1 MNNKKIRKIAV
12 LVAVMMLVMSFS
24 STGFA
29 SWLDQTVKASYRN
42 ITVFVNGTLK
52 QAKTAT
58 GTVVEP
64 FIVNG
69 TTYVPLRGIA
79 EMLGYQVNFNPATY
93 RIDITGTDIS
103 TLTQKIIQQEA
114 TIKSLQAKLDAYEE
128 VDLDDLED
136 DLNDDYDEVGNLP
149 IEKIVLKGDSSSIKV
164 EIYVDLEADADYDEW
179 VFLEDDEDELMDF
192 LQDIVDD
199 ILDVAK
205 DATISGFIEDEF
217 EDDVLVKF
225 SVNTRDQ
232 VVIGSSTSS
241 SGDIDDLEDELN
253 DDFDRL
259 SGVYFDITV
268 TERTGDKL
276 QVKVESDSPDVTDE
290 IDEDD
295 MIDFLEDMYDV
306 IVSYDEFE
314 DFDVYGAIYDD
325 AGVLDFDFDSSGNVD
340 LEWY

>member
-1 MNNKKIRKIAV
+1 MKNKKFRKIAI

-29 SWLDQTVKASYRN
+29 SWLDQTIKASYRN
-42 ITVFVNGTLK
+42 ISVYVNGTMK

-58 GTVVEP
+58 GAVVEP
-64 FIVNG
+64 FIVDG

-79 EMLGYQVNFNPATY
+79 EMLGYQVNFNPNTY

-114 TIKSLQAKLDAYEE
+114 TIKSLEAKLAGYEE

-136 DLNDDYDEVGNLP
+136 DLIDDYDKLGTLDVMD
-149 IEKIVLKGDSSSIKV
+149 IILKGDAKNIKV
-164 EIYVDLEADADYDEW
+164 EIYLDLDTSAKVTAWEDLEDE
-179 VFLEDDEDELMDF
+179 EDELIDF

-199 ILDVAK
+199 ILDEAP
-205 DATISGFIEDEF
+205 DATITGFIEDEDSGD
-217 EDDVLVKF
+217 ELIKF
-225 SVNTRDQ
+225 SVNTKDD
-232 VVIGSSTSS
+232 VVLGSSSTST
-241 SGDIDDLEDELN
+241 GDVADLEDELN

-259 SGVYFDITV
+259 SGVRFDITV
-268 TERTGDKL
+268 TEKSGSRL
-276 QVKVESDSPDVTDE
+276 EVILDSNVTDVTKV
-290 IDEDD
+290 IDVDD
-295 MIDFLEDMYDV
+295 MEDFLEDMYDV

-314 DFDVYGAIYDD
+314 DHDIYGFIEDNMGD
-325 AGVLDFDFDSSGNVD
+325 LSFDFDSRGNVD

>member
-1 MNNKKIRKIAV
+1 MNNKKFRKIAI

-29 SWLDQTVKASYRN
+29 SWLDQTIKASYRN

-52 QAKTAT
+52 QARTAQ

-64 FIVNG
+64 FIVDG

-79 EMLGYQVNFNPATY
+79 EMLGYTVNFNPTTY

-103 TLTQKIIQQEA
+103 TLSQKIIQQEA
-114 TIKSLQAKLDAYEE
+114 TIKSLEAKLAAYEE

-136 DLNDDYDEVGNLP
+136 DLIDDY
-149 IEKIVLKGDSSSIKV
+149 EKIGTLDVTDIILKGDAKAIKV
-164 EIYVDLEADADYDEW
+164 EIYVDLNTSAKVTAWEE
-179 VFLEDDEDELMDF
+179 LEDEEDELIEF

-199 ILDVAK
+199 ILRVAK
-205 DATISGFIEDEF
+205 DADVSGFIEDEKTDK
-217 EDDVLVKF
+217 ELIKF
-225 SVNTRDQ
+225 SINTKDN
-232 VVIGSSTSS
+232 VVLGSSSTST
-241 SGDIDDLEDELN
+241 GDIADLEDELN

-259 SGVYFDITV
+259 SGVRFDITV
-268 TERTGDKL
+268 TEKSGSRL
-276 QVKVESDSPDVTDE
+276 QVVLDSNVTDVTKV
-290 IDEDD
+290 IDVDD
-295 MIDFLEDMYDV
+295 MEDFLEDMYDV

-314 DFDVYGAIYDD
+314 DHDVYGFIEDNMGD
-325 AGVLDFDFDSSGNVD
+325 LSFEFDSRGNVD

>member
-1 MNNKKIRKIAV
+1 MNNKKYRKIAK

-29 SWLDQTVKASYRN
+29 SWLDQTIKASYRN

-52 QAKTAT
+52 QARTAQ

-64 FIVNG
+64 FIVDG

-79 EMLGYQVNFNPATY
+79 EMLGYTVNFNPTTY

-103 TLTQKIIQQEA
+103 TLSQKIIQQEA
-114 TIKSLQAKLDAYEE
+114 TIKSLEAKLAAYEE

-136 DLNDDYDEVGNLP
+136 DLIDDY
-149 IEKIVLKGDSSSIKV
+149 EKIGTLDVTDIILKGDAKAIKV
-164 EIYVDLEADADYDEW
+164 EIYVDLDTSAKVTAWEE
-179 VFLEDDEDELMDF
+179 LEDEEDELIEF

-199 ILDVAK
+199 ILRVAK
-205 DATISGFIEDEF
+205 DADVSGFIEDEKTDK
-217 EDDVLVKF
+217 ELIKF
-225 SVNTRDQ
+225 SINTKDN
-232 VVIGSSTSS
+232 VVLGSSSTST
-241 SGDIDDLEDELN
+241 GDIADLEDELN

-259 SGVYFDITV
+259 SGVRFDITV
-268 TERTGDKL
+268 TEKSGSRL
-276 QVKVESDSPDVTDE
+276 QVVLDSNVTDVTKV
-290 IDEDD
+290 IDVDD
-295 MIDFLEDMYDV
+295 MEDFLEDMYDV

-314 DFDVYGAIYDD
+314 DHDVYGFIEDNMGD
-325 AGVLDFDFDSSGNVD
+325 LSFEFDSRGNVD